1 MSFRERINHYALSK
15 QIMIMLT
22 ASLMILMIVVLFVIS
37 IIINHSK
44 ATSRQLIDNSLRLM
58 GATIEYN
65 INNMRS
71 IIDYIA
77 LQPDLNN
84 FLKEDAPEEKY
95 SYYTQ
100 MNSTLKGALSL
111 NRNIIDIFVFDTDSN
126 QIYAN
131 SGTAALNLPS
141 LESIVEDSMTF
152 LPEENILIMT
162 QPISNPLEDS
172 IKNHM
177 NGYLVAL
184 LDPAFLTAS
193 SNDIPANIDMYLL
206 SGKGNIIWQSTED
219 LEGDSITVSLPGDIT
234 LGIILN
240 SFAVSSIAP
249 SSIIAISIAI
259 ICGLVMIFLIWL
271 SGTRSIVSPIQKFT
285 AMIRSMKNEHA
296 KAARLS
302 AAYPE
307 MRTLENEFIRLA
319 ERSEKLTNELIAANA
334 KLYQQN
340 ILKTEAE
347 LKYLRSQINP
357 HFLYNTLDSLTGLAA
372 EHGDKEIIRFSKSLA
387 SIFRYSLRGED
398 MVPLANELKMI
409 DNYLLIQRMRFGTR
423 LNVSSD
429 IKEETMCILIPKMIL
444 QPIAENA
451 IIHGIEN
458 TGKCCN
464 VLISAY
470 LSGMNLILTIS
481 NDGTPIPPEELLSIQ
496 ERLSMPVADSIDTRN
511 RIGLVNVNARL
522 RLSFGDEYG
531 LKIESSEHMT
541 SVTLRIPITE
551 QGNEHGR

>member
-162 QPISNPLEDS
+162 QPISDPLEGS

-429 IKEETMCILIPKMIL
+429 IKEETMCILVPKMIL

-481 NDGTPIPPEELLSIQ
+481 NDGTPIPPEELMSIQ

>member
-162 QPISNPLEDS
+162 QPISDPLEDS

-319 ERSEKLTNELIAANA
+319 ERSEKLTNELITANA

-398 MVPLANELKMI
+398 RVPLANELKMI
-409 DNYLLIQRMRFGTR
+409 GNYLLIQRMRFGTR

-429 IKEETMCILIPKMIL
+429 IKEETMCILVPKMIL

-481 NDGTPIPPEELLSIQ
+481 NDGTPIPPEELMSIQ
-496 ERLSMPVADSIDTRN
+496 ERLSMPVAGSIDTRN

>member
-162 QPISNPLEDS
+162 QPISDPLEDS

-429 IKEETMCILIPKMIL
+429 IKEETMCILVPKMIL

-481 NDGTPIPPEELLSIQ
+481 NDGTPIPPEELMSIQ

>member
-1 MSFRERINHYALSK
+1 MGG
-15 QIMIMLT
+15 
-22 ASLMILMIVVLFVIS
+22 SLV
-37 IIINHSK
+37 
-44 ATSRQLIDNSLRLM
+44 
-58 GATIEYN
+58 
-65 INNMRS
+65 
-71 IIDYIA
+71 
-77 LQPDLNN
+77 P
-84 FLKEDAPEEKY
+84 
-95 SYYTQ
+95 
-100 MNSTLKGALSL
+100 
-111 NRNIIDIFVFDTDSN
+111 
-126 QIYAN
+126 
-131 SGTAALNLPS
+131 
-141 LESIVEDSMTF
+141 
-152 LPEENILIMT
+152 
-162 QPISNPLEDS
+162 
-172 IKNHM
+172 
-177 NGYLVAL
+177 
-184 LDPAFLTAS
+184 
-193 SNDIPANIDMYLL
+193 
-206 SGKGNIIWQSTED
+206 
-219 LEGDSITVSLPGDIT
+219 
-234 LGIILN
+234 
-240 SFAVSSIAP
+240 
-249 SSIIAISIAI
+249 
-259 ICGLVMIFLIWL
+259 
-271 SGTRSIVSPIQKFT
+271 
-285 AMIRSMKNEHA
+285 
-296 KAARLS
+296 
-302 AAYPE
+302 
-307 MRTLENEFIRLA
+307 
-319 ERSEKLTNELIAANA
+319 
-334 KLYQQN
+334 
-340 ILKTEAE
+340 
-347 LKYLRSQINP
+347 
-357 HFLYNTLDSLTGLAA
+357 

-481 NDGTPIPPEELLSIQ
+481 NDGTPIPPEELMSIQ

>member
-162 QPISNPLEDS
+162 QPISDPLEDS

-219 LEGDSITVSLPGDIT
+219 PEGDSITVSLPGDIT
-234 LGIILN
+234 LGINLN

-458 TGKCCN
+458 TGKSCN

-481 NDGTPIPPEELLSIQ
+481 NDGTPIPPEELMSIQ

-551 QGNEHGR
+551 QGNEHGK

>member
-162 QPISNPLEDS
+162 QPISDPLEDS

-372 EHGDKEIIRFSKSLA
+372 EHEDKEIIRFSKSLA

-429 IKEETMCILIPKMIL
+429 IKEETMCILVPKMIL

-481 NDGTPIPPEELLSIQ
+481 NDGTPIPPEELMSIQ